1 MAHSLKT
8 KNELSEEILTL
19 QQRIV
24 ELEAQVR
31 KKIQTEKVFQDPM
44 EVTRIMLEYATDAIY
59 VIQDG
64 FLKFVN
70 SKVTEISGYSREEL
84 MTKPRMEFVHP
95 DDRPMIYERALK
107 RMRGE
112 RVPNLYPHRTL
123 DKWGN
128 IKWIEVNSVMI
139 TWEGRPAQ
147 LCFQKDITAR
157 KAAEEELKAQTE
169 NLTEMNAALKVLL
182 KHRENDRKEIEERL
196 SLNIKELV
204 LPYVEKL
211 KTAKLDATHT
221 AYIHIIDDHLREILS
236 PFLIKLTS
244 KHSHFTPREIQVA
257 GFIKDGMTTKDIA
270 NILNVSTNSVDV
282 YRQNIR
288 KKLGISN
295 KKVNLRSLFISLE

>member
-1 MAHSLKT
+1 MALSHKT
-8 KNELSEEILTL
+8 KKELSEEILTL
-19 QQRIV
+19 QKRIV

-31 KKIQTEKVFQDPM
+31 EKIQTEKVFQDPM

-112 RVPNLYPHRTL
+112 KVPNLYPHRTL

-139 TWEGRPAQ
+139 TWEGRPA
-147 LCFQKDITAR
+147 
-157 KAAEEELKAQTE
+157 
-169 NLTEMNAALKVLL
+169 
-182 KHRENDRKEIEERL
+182 
-196 SLNIKELV
+196 
-204 LPYVEKL
+204 
-211 KTAKLDATHT
+211 
-221 AYIHIIDDHLREILS
+221 
-236 PFLIKLTS
+236 
-244 KHSHFTPREIQVA
+244 
-257 GFIKDGMTTKDIA
+257 
-270 NILNVSTNSVDV
+270 
-282 YRQNIR
+282 
-288 KKLGISN
+288 
-295 KKVNLRSLFISLE
+295 